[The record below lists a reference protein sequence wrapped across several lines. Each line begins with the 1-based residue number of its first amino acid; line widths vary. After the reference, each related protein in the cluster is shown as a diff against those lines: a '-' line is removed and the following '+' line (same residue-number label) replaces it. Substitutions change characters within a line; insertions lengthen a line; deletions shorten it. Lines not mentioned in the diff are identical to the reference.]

1 MGEAVR
7 SMEHVEEWKTNGFVR
22 AYGAHGKNN
31 YSFVSRVSGE
41 QIRLLILI
49 EIRLLNTDRKK

>member
-22 AYGAHGKNN
+22 AYGAHGKHRCTNA
-31 YSFVSRVSGE
+31 VRRVSVE
-41 QIRLLILI
+41 QIRVFNALLFPLAH
-49 EIRLLNTDRKK
+49 N